1 MRALT
6 GTILEVGP
14 TSVRTLAPSRTSTSL
29 RPEMITT
36 ALAGIDDTTVLFDE
50 RPVAVVALWQT
61 IIAALVPPRHAL
73 TVVHPSWWPQRRVT
87 RISEAAGPIVAE
99 VVALPRAA
107 LFTAGEAAAAV
118 VEITAEAVA
127 VIVGQQPP
135 TVLHRPAN
143 AAEIAQRVDV
153 GGARILIDA
162 PPEAG
167 DLARGVRDAL
177 RRRGAWAELARI
189 DDVAVHAPT
198 TEPATVAASPRRSWT
213 ATVAAASVAAVVCV
227 VGYAAVPAGHQAPG
241 AVTDAVNLVEGRV
254 TLRIPRD
261 WEVTRVTAGP
271 GSRRVQVSSPADRTA
286 ALQLTQSYAPGESLA
301 ATAAI
306 LRRAVADQP
315 RGVFVDFNATDRRGE
330 RPAVTYREVRAGR
343 EIRWSIVLDGSTR
356 ISIGCQSAPGR
367 EDSVAQ
373 FCEDALRSA
382 RELVGTESGP

>member
-1 MRALT
+1 VPALT

-29 RPEMITT
+29 RPEMIAT

-50 RPVAVVALWQT
+50 RPVAVIALWQT
-61 IIAALVPPRHAL
+61 IIAALVPPHHSL
-73 TVVHPSWWPQRRVT
+73 TVVHPSWWPQRRVI

-107 LFTAGEAAAAV
+107 LFTAGEAAAVV
-118 VEITAEAVA
+118 VEITAEVVA
-127 VIVGQQPP
+127 VTVGQQPP

-153 GGARILIDA
+153 GSARILIDA

-167 DLARGVRDAL
+167 EFARGVRDAL
-177 RRRGAWAELARI
+177 RRRGAWAELARS
-189 DDVAVHAPT
+189 DDVAVHAPI
-198 TEPATVAASPRRSWT
+198 TEPATAAASPRRSWT
-213 ATVAAASVAAVVCV
+213 ATVAAASVAAAVCV
-227 VGYAAVPAGHQAPG
+227 VGYAAVPAGQQAPG
-241 AVTDAVNLVEGRV
+241 PVTDTVNLVEGRV

-306 LRRAVADQP
+306 LRQAVADQP

-373 FCEDALRSA
+373 SCEDALRSA
-382 RELVGTESGP
+382 RELAGTEIGP